1 MSADISPRGRWPF
14 FAHLVGAAF
23 VFLGIAIFDLPVF
36 VTADLTSEL
45 RLPAV
50 IVVANTLLML

>member
-1 MSADISPRGRWPF
+1 MSADISPRSRWPF

-23 VFLGIAIFDLPVF
+23 VFLDIAIFDLPVF
-36 VTADLTSEL
+36 VTADL
-45 RLPAV
+45 RLSTV